1 MLGGGDD
8 GGRRTLSNQSETAL
22 PAATV
27 DLVDLLTRTQRALAR
42 DLGAVLEEEGA
53 SVDQWR
59 VLRALDGAPGRPMGE
74 LAAEVEIPHPTLTR
88 IVDTLVDSAYL
99 YRSQSSRDRRR
110 VSVHV
115 SELGRRKL
123 RRLDA
128 LAAAHERALAARL
141 GPDTVTALSA
151 LLKSVRDRL

>member
-1 MLGGGDD
+1 MS
-8 GGRRTLSNQSETAL
+8 TSATNQSETVL
-22 PAATV
+22 PAATA
-27 DLVDLLTRTQRALAR
+27 DLVDLLTRTQRAIAR
-42 DLGAVLEEEGA
+42 DLGAVLEEEGT

-59 VLRALDGAPGRPMGE
+59 VLRALDGAEGRSMGE

-110 VSVHV
+110 VTVHV
-115 SELGRRKL
+115 SELGRHKL

-128 LAAAHERALAARL
+128 LAAAHEQGIAARL
-141 GPDTVTALSA
+141 GPGTVTALSA
-151 LLKSVRDRL
+151 LLRSVRERL